1 MHHFHYQHR
10 ALHAENVPLERIAN
24 AVGTP
29 TYIYS
34 AATLR
39 RHYRVMDEAFGER
52 SHLVCYS
59 VKANSTLGVLALL
72 AREGSGFDIV
82 SGGELFRA
90 LAANASPG
98 RIVYSGVG
106 KTREEIA
113 FALEQGILAF
123 NVESEDELS
132 AIAAIARR
140 RRVKAPVTL
149 RVNPGIGA
157 RTHRHIDTGR
167 SHTKF
172 GIPLARAASLYRRH
186 RKTAGLRFVGV
197 DCHIGSQMT
206 ELGPLTRAVKEA
218 AALYRTLLAE
228 GFPLGLLDVGGGLGI
243 TYIREQPP
251 EPREYAAAIAR
262 AAGDLPARLVV
273 EPGRVVVGNAGLLL
287 TRVIYRK
294 EGVGRRFAIVDA
306 GMNDLIRPALYEAR
320 HDIVPVVKG
329 GRSRPFDVVGPIC
342 ESADVFARDVPLPKL
357 EPGDLLAVM
366 SAGAYGMSMA
376 SNYNS
381 RPRPAEVLV
390 DGDRYDVIRDREDY
404 DDLVRGEGYAPASPP
419 SEEALDPSAR
429 GHSGASPRG
438 ARRRAARP

>member
-1 MHHFHYQHR
+1 MHYFRYQRR
-10 ALHAENVPLERIAN
+10 ALCAEDVPLEAIAK

-29 TYIYS
+29 TYVYS

-39 RHYRVMDEAFGER
+39 RHYQAMDRAFGER
-52 SHLVCYS
+52 AHLVCYS
-59 VKANSTLGVLALL
+59 VKACSTLGVLSLL

-82 SGGELFRA
+82 SGGELYRA
-90 LAANASPG
+90 LAAGALPE

-106 KTREEIA
+106 KTAEEITY
-113 FALEQGILAF
+113 ALDQGILAF
-123 NVESEDELS
+123 NVESEDELT
-132 AIAAIARR
+132 AIASIARR
-140 RRVKAPVTL
+140 RRARAAVTL

-157 RTHRHIDTGR
+157 KTHHHIDTGR

-172 GIPLARAASLYRRH
+172 GIPLARAAEIYRRH

-228 GFPLGLLDVGGGLGI
+228 GFALELLDVGGGLGI
-243 TYIREQPP
+243 TYVRETPP
-251 EPREYAAAIAR
+251 EPADYAAAVVR
-262 AAGDLPARLVV
+262 AAGDLPARLIV

-287 TRVIYRK
+287 TRVVYLK
-294 EGVGRRFAIVDA
+294 DGVGRRFAIVDA

-320 HDIVPVVKG
+320 HDIAPVKQAAK
-329 GRSRPFDVVGPIC
+329 SRAFDVVGPIC
-342 ESADVFARDVPLPKL
+342 ESADVFARGARLPAL
-357 EPGDLLAVM
+357 ERGDLLAIM
-366 SAGAYGMSMA
+366 SAGAYGMSMG

-390 DGDRYDVIRDREDY
+390 DGDAFAVIRERESY
-404 DDLVRGEGYAPASPP
+404 EDLVRGE
-419 SEEALDPSAR
+419 SAR
-429 GHSGASPRG
+429 P
-438 ARRRAARP
+438 RRRRSA